1 MNSQTISDTIQ
12 MLTYLLIPII
22 IGIFGLIIFLVIW
35 YMKQKSKKTN
45 QEQGKSEK
53 TSVES
58 GSNKQS
64 IFNFMEFEKVED
76 NMIVQKNGR
85 RFLMVIGCQGI
96 NYDLMSEIERN
107 SVEAGFV
114 QFLNTLRDPI
124 QIYIQTRAVNLE
136 DSLQKYKAKV
146 TEIENKYMKMK
157 MQYEDMKE
165 SGNYT
170 EEQIHKAYFELTK
183 QSNLREY
190 GISIIKDT
198 ERMSLNKN
206 ILNQS
211 YYIIVQHYVGVDE
224 KYDKEEIINIAF
236 SELYTKCQ
244 SMISSL
250 SVCGVRGK
258 ILRTEELIE
267 LLYMAYNREDA
278 EVFGIDK
285 AYKAGYDEIYSS
297 APDVYAK
304 MIKGLDKKIEDEAMK
319 LARQKINEAKS
330 ELQIQAEE
338 KADNID
344 EFINNVAKL
353 IIEENEQYI
362 GKNVKET
369 AINKVE
375 KTKEGGKE
383 NGKKTGRGI
392 KATTK

>member
-1 MNSQTISDTIQ
+1 MNSQAASQTIQ

-35 YMKQKSKKTN
+35 YMKQKNQKTN
-45 QEQGKSEK
+45 REQNKSQNSST
-53 TSVES
+53 TSS
-58 GSNKQS
+58 SNKQS

-76 NMIVQKNGR
+76 NMIIQKNGR
-85 RFLMVIGCQGI
+85 KFLMVIGCQGI

-146 TEIENKYMKMK
+146 AEIENKYLKMK

-183 QSNLREY
+183 QSNLKEY

-206 ILNQS
+206 ILNQN
-211 YYIIVQHYVGVDE
+211 YYIIVQHYVSVDE

-258 ILRTEELIE
+258 ILRTDELIE

-278 EVFGIDK
+278 EVFGVDK

-304 MIKGLDKKIEDEAMK
+304 MIKGLDKKIEEEAMK
-319 LARQKINEAKS
+319 IAKQKINEAKS

-338 KADNID
+338 KADNMD
-344 EFINNVAKL
+344 EFIKSVAKL

-362 GKNVKET
+362 GTEIKEA
-369 AINKVE
+369 AIKKVE
-375 KTKEGGKE
+375 RTKEGGKE

-392 KATTK
+392 KSTTK